1 MKIEVFTDYTC
12 PFCYIGKQKLMQ
24 AIEKVEIEEPIEIE
38 YKNYEVHPE
47 IQGSI
52 HQPYKE
58 YLLESM
64 DGRTEKVDTFL
75 KELQQHANEVG
86 LTYHFD
92 TMIPANTQ
100 DAHRL
105 AKWMAAEKKEHEW
118 TERLMQGHF
127 VEGKNLSDRTYLFEI
142 IDELGHSKEEAKRI
156 LDDQDYQQSLD
167 RDAYDAQQIGVD
179 RAPFFIFDNRFGIIG
194 AEPEEVFIRTLKQT
208 IGGN

>member
-24 AIEKVEIEEPIEIE
+24 AIEKTNLQEPIEIQ

-47 IQGSI
+47 IQGAVQ
-52 HQPYKE
+52 QPYKD

-64 DGRTEKVDTFL
+64 DGRAEKVDTFL
-75 KELQQHANEVG
+75 AELQQHANEVG

-92 TMIPANTQ
+92 TMIPANTA

-105 AKWMAAEKKEHEW
+105 AKWMAKEQKEHEW

-127 VEGKNLSDRTYLFEI
+127 VEGKDLSDRAYLFSVIE
-142 IDELGHSKEEAKRI
+142 ELGYSKKEAKRI
-156 LDDQDYQQSLD
+156 LDGQDYQQELD
-167 RDAYDAQQIGVD
+167 QDAYDAQQIGVD
-179 RAPFFIFDNRFGIIG
+179 RAPFFVFDNRFGIIG

-208 IGGN
+208 AGEN